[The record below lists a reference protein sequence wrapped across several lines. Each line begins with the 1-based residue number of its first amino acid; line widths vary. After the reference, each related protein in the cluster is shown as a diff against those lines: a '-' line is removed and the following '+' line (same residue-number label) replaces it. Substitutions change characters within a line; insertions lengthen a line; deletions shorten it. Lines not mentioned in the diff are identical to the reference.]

1 MICLMHEIKWLLSYC
16 LVERYD
22 GIVNLLLHF
31 ICQMKYVW
39 SCYTFTFLV
48 VKMGSEGS
56 DT

>member
-39 SCYTFTFLV
+39 SFLV